1 MINANFNKRKRSI
14 FLKLENRS
22 YAQQF
27 TVNCKPNCTVRTI
40 KLMNFILTFLS
51 ICCHCLCWFQYSKHT
66 YNLCHQIEKPF
77 KRGERWCVHY
87 WFLATNSYIS
97 FTVWMRLCYFLKVK
111 ISFPFSIW
119 IISIFYWMFVFFTA
133 PHIPSFA
140 FRVHFAFLTQNWN
153 IFFFHFYRTCK
164 SIPVKIYYSWSL
176 YLAYRAFVSQI
187 FFCCLLVLNTW
198 CELRL
203 STGRKV
209 NNRTVNK
216 SDKIKH
222 ISEVR
227 NVIFDV
233 EWNAPA

>member
-1 MINANFNKRKRSI
+1 M
-14 FLKLENRS
+14 
-22 YAQQF
+22 
-27 TVNCKPNCTVRTI
+27 
-40 KLMNFILTFLS
+40 
-51 ICCHCLCWFQYSKHT
+51 
-66 YNLCHQIEKPF
+66 
-77 KRGERWCVHY
+77 HY